1 MITTVTLNA
10 AVDKLYVV
18 EKSEP
23 YTVMRVAEVH
33 NTAGGKG
40 LNVAKVAR
48 LLGED
53 ACATGFLG
61 GFNGQMIRALLADA
75 DIRAEFAETAAE
87 TRCCVNIRESAT
99 GLHTEYLEPG
109 APVTAPELDAFLR
122 LFGSLLAESDL
133 VTISGSTPAGV
144 PADCYARMVRAAKA
158 AGKRVIVDTSGQ
170 LLRDA
175 VKERPTMLK
184 PNTDEIGQLL
194 GAAPETRAQ
203 TVAAAQKLYAGG
215 IEYVAVSLGG
225 EGAVL
230 ACREGV
236 YTAAPP
242 RIAPVNVVGCGDA
255 MVAAFAVGIQ
265 RNLPAAELLR
275 FATAVSAANA
285 LEIPTGHINPANI
298 DRLLAGTRVEKIA

>member
-10 AVDKLYVV
+10 AVDKLYIV
-18 EKSEP
+18 ENSAP
-23 YTVMRVAEVH
+23 HTVMRVKEVH
-33 NTAGGKG
+33 NTPGGKG

-61 GFNGQMIRALLADA
+61 GFNGQMVRALLAGA
-75 DIRAEFAETAAE
+75 GIRAEFAQTAAE
-87 TRCCVNIRESAT
+87 TRCCVNIREAET
-99 GLHTEYLEPG
+99 GRHTEYLEPG
-109 APVTAPELDAFLR
+109 APVTAGELAAFYSLFEQLLPES
-122 LFGSLLAESDL
+122 GL

-144 PADCYARMVRAAKA
+144 PADCYGRMVRAAKA

-175 VKERPTMLK
+175 AKERPTMLK

-194 GAAPETRAQ
+194 GAAPATREETA
-203 TVAAAQKLYAGG
+203 AAAQKLHAGG
-215 IEYVAVSLGG
+215 IDYVAVSLGG
-225 EGAVL
+225 DGAVL

-236 YTAAPP
+236 FAAVPP
-242 RIAPVNVVGCGDA
+242 PVQPVNVVGCGDA
-255 MVAAFAVGIQ
+255 MVAAFAVGIL
-265 RNLPAAELLR
+265 RGMPAAELLR

-285 LEIPTGHINPANI
+285 LELPTGHISPANLE
-298 DRLLAGTRVEKIA
+298 RLSAGARVEQIL